1 MNRSNWTLSILA
13 AAVLLIQGC
22 SGYGNPPPEP
32 MGMAVQAM
40 MQAQTQNPDAAD
52 DPQSLRLDGNKAQQV
67 ITGYRGEAQSAT
79 GIAGDIKINIGN

>member
-40 MQAQTQNPDAAD
+40 MQAQTQLCMLQTLSPVLFHLWMSAMCYC
-52 DPQSLRLDGNKAQQV
+52 LR
-67 ITGYRGEAQSAT
+67 YRGAIYQR
-79 GIAGDIKINIGN
+79 K